1 VSVEDGRITRIFTI
15 ANPQK
20 LGGLERIIELRR

>member
-1 VSVEDGRITRIFTI
+1 LVEDGRITRIFAI

-20 LGGLERIIELRR
+20 LGGLQRIIELRR